1 MRNELRQRI
10 QAELADAFASGA
22 AAQEALAGADCL
34 LTSAEMLL
42 LRLGLKQR
50 KQARKRRKR

>member
-1 MRNELRQRI
+1 MRNELRHRI
-10 QAELADAFASGA
+10 EAKLSDAFASGA

-42 LRLGLKQR
+42 LRLGLKARRQT
-50 KQARKRRKR
+50 RKRRKR

>member
-1 MRNELRQRI
+1 MPNELRQRI

-42 LRLGLKQR
+42 LRLGLKGR
-50 KQARKRRKR
+50 RQARKRRKR